1 MRPVI
6 LAVVGALAVAAACT
20 TTSAPLSPPQRATL
34 NVIFQDSTYKPLL
47 GTQASF
53 YAVVGQDRAVRL
65 VYQGTLP
72 TDSGSELLRFE
83 VPTNGLSRKPDGTSF
98 GPNDSIKI
106 TITVVDPKKFLFDFQ
121 PAGLQFNPN
130 DPAHLKIEY
139 VYANHDYNG
148 DGVIDS
154 VDARIATQ
162 LGLWRR
168 EPPDTL
174 WFEQPAVRFDNLDE
188 FDANILSFT
197 AYAVAW

>member
-130 DPAHLKIEY
+130 NPAHLKIEY

>member
-6 LAVVGALAVAAACT
+6 FAVLGALAVAAACT

>member
-20 TTSAPLSPPQRATL
+20 TTSAPISPPQRATV

-47 GTQASF
+47 ATQASF

-72 TDSGSELLRFE
+72 TDSGAELLRFE
-83 VPTNGLSRKPDGTSF
+83 VPSLGLLRKPDGTSF
-98 GPNDSIKI
+98 GLNDSIKI
-106 TITVVDPKKFLFDFQ
+106 TVTVLDPKKFLFDFQ

-130 DPAHLKIEY
+130 DPAHLKVEFLH
-139 VYANHDYNG
+139 ANHDYNG

-154 VDARIATQ
+154 TDTRIGTQ

-168 EPPDTL
+168 DPPDTL
-174 WFEQPAVRFDNLDE
+174 WDEPGAVRFDDIEE
-188 FDANILSFT
+188 FDANVLSFC